1 MRIPLGL
8 AALILIVAGLAGCVS
23 GLRPTN
29 GTPDSDEHGDHHAD
43 GSGIPGAALIAL
55 VPLAVLAILRPPALD
70 DAAAD
75 SVAPAASQTQQDA
88 GIQVRP
94 LPGDPDVPQAISFN
108 ELTIRGQRR
117 HGPPTLRGRTLSL
130 EGFVPKNQDGVPPG
144 LVRIGRYM
152 IWCRAADAT
161 FGEAFVRWP
170 TGVPALAAGSWFRFI
185 GRVHDV
191 KTFDGLTV
199 AVIDVTRVQAEPPPA
214 HPYEY

>member
-1 MRIPLGL
+1 M
-8 AALILIVAGLAGCVS
+8 
-23 GLRPTN
+23 
-29 GTPDSDEHGDHHAD
+29 
-43 GSGIPGAALIAL
+43 
-55 VPLAVLAILRPPALD
+55 
-70 DAAAD
+70 
-75 SVAPAASQTQQDA
+75 
-88 GIQVRP
+88 
-94 LPGDPDVPQAISFN
+94 
-108 ELTIRGQRR
+108 
-117 HGPPTLRGRTLSL
+117 
-130 EGFVPKNQDGVPPG
+130 PPG